1 MFFDPMYFVFA
12 LPALLF
18 GLWAQ
23 WRVKSAL
30 NTYSKERTYSGM
42 TGAEIAR
49 RILATRG
56 LSDIRVEQTQGFL
69 SDHFDPGARVLR
81 LSPQVYQGNSVAAA
95 GIAAHEAGH
104 ALQQGDSYFPLQI
117 RTLMVPTVQ
126 IGSWLGPII
135 FIVGLFTT
143 RLFGTTLAWVGLAMF
158 AATALF
164 ALVTLPVEFN
174 ASRRAKEVLAS
185 DGYIFQSQAVGVN
198 KVLDA
203 AALTYVAAAVQSLS
217 TLLYYAFLLTGL
229 SRDS

>member
-56 LSDIRVEQTQGFL
+56 LSDIRVEQTQGLL

-185 DGYIFQSQAVGVN
+185 DGYIFQNQAVGVN

-229 SRDS
+229 SRDN

>member
-56 LSDIRVEQTQGFL
+56 LSDIRVEQTQGLL

-229 SRDS
+229 SRDN